1 MKRPMLIAGVT
12 VLVVWIGLWLTSTG
26 VLVYSSSMYSSNT
39 RAPSTRDCRYLIGVT
54 VQKRFELRTHR
65 CLFFRTVGR

>member
-1 MKRPMLIAGVT
+1 MKRSMLIAGVT

-39 RAPSTRDCRYLIGVT
+39 RAPSTRDCRYLAGVT

-65 CLFFRTVGR
+65 CPFFRTVGR